1 MDIGPKTRK
10 NFYNLISKSEIL
22 LWNGPLGYF
31 EKIPF
36 DNGSNYVASI
46 VKVMHSKKFFSVAG
60 GGDTI
65 SCIKNSGFYEFFSFI
80 STGGGAFLELIE
92 GKNLPGIEIL
102 NN

>member
-1 MDIGPKTRK
+1 MPESSLGSVPDSVLFSIMNSTRFLRFP
-10 NFYNLISKSEIL
+10 NCEGIVPETWLVLGEI
-22 LWNGPLGYF
+22 F
-31 EKIPF
+31 ERQNKL
-36 DNGSNYVASI
+36 DMA
-46 VKVMHSKKFFSVAG
+46 
-60 GGDTI
+60 I